1 MAERPDN
8 AKKGKYTPTK
18 MTGQGNEGVEHVHG
32 KNDEQSSQD
41 EEASQEK
48 GEKTPVTIANSKTKR
63 KGRSKSHNSDPAD
76 DGSDKNNFD
85 DDVPL
90 SFPQRVS
97 CCTSGLDYLF
107 AKWFASM

>member
-63 KGRSKSHNSDPAD
+63 KAEARAIIAIPPMTVAIRTISTMMFLYRFHRG
-76 DGSDKNNFD
+76 
-85 DDVPL
+85 
-90 SFPQRVS
+90 
-97 CCTSGLDYLF
+97 
-107 AKWFASM
+107 